1 MHFNSICNPVFFLV
15 NQVSRLLTPLYHQMA
30 TKIFSEEQLNY
41 FRVCHIATDILPQ
54 ALRFLFKQEWDNRY
68 MTTFGEWT
76 DTPQNGLD
84 FNNGESPGNQRRNAR
99 LLATMVNGDRAQWDC
114 TMLFYA
120 ILFSDSIHGLSS
132 LIKTNVDDLRKFRN
146 EDFAHMTEGQ
156 LSNTDFS
163 ITVSKVETAFRNLGL
178 STVEI
183 QTVSTQKGFPTDEL
197 QNVIKNV
204 KNLTQDL
211 HAKDAELQTKDSKL
225 QEKAKE
231 LLEKHAELQEEKS
244 KLQQKHAELQ
254 QNIHRLQ
261 AKEEQRKVLEEQL
274 QRKVEPFCVLPRRPP
289 HVIAR
294 RDCDVAKVT
303 QKLLNLRKT
312 NDSALSY
319 CYISGNPGSGK
330 SQLAGLV
337 VENFYKD
344 AREDTTAPS
353 FVMTLSA
360 ENPEALLTSYL
371 SLARKVSCPA
381 YNITTTENSK
391 DLSTEQK
398 IAIIKDLITTKIH
411 LYSSWLLVI
420 DNVTNLARMGQF
432 LPERG
437 NEQWGKG
444 QLLIT
449 TQDCSCIPPES
460 SFTSHISLSK
470 GMELADATRLLIE
483 LSGISG
489 NEMEE
494 QVAHALD
501 YQPLALASAGV
512 FMRKLRNS
520 NPAFGWEGYLEKLEN
535 GKRELTEKELAKVNS
550 IYQNSMTIATRVAV
564 EAVMASDQIMKHAFT
579 FLAFCAPEPLRLDV
593 LTTYVVNADESLDKE
608 EVGIQI
614 QGSSLLLID
623 DENDVNIRLH
633 KVVHDILK
641 LVVKDRIKTN
651 EHTRVLSVALQ
662 SCKQFITK
670 AVPKIEHIVDSFL
683 ESRQMVPHLKTLV
696 VGINDIFFNKDTFQV
711 FCNTTLDVYQFCYNL
726 RVLGRFCRLH
736 SEFHSSIK
744 YLSAALTIIE
754 DDETRERR
762 PNHFF
767 VASLYGELG
776 ELNFILSDHQQAK
789 EYYELALSIQVNEL
803 GPHHIVVARMYH
815 NIGVLKHMIG
825 DHQQAKK
832 FFERALSVQL
842 SKLGPDNVD
851 VANTYLSM
859 GNLHSEMG
867 DHQQAKEYYER
878 ALSIQLSKLGP
889 DHVHVARTYH
899 NIGDL
904 HSEMADHQQAKEYYE
919 RALSVQLSKLGP
931 DHVNVANTYQSM
943 GNLHKALGDHQQ
955 AKEYYERALS
965 VQTNKLG
972 PDHVNVA
979 GTYHNMGNLHS
990 EMGDHQQA
998 KDYYERALSLRLTK
1012 LGPDHVNVANTCQ
1025 SMGNLYQVLGDHQKA
1040 KEYYVRALSVQI
1052 NKLGPDHVSVAN
1064 TYHNMGKLHHKLG
1077 DYEKAK
1083 ECYQRALSV
1092 KRNKSGLDHVDV
1104 AQLSHLLAAV
1114 QRVLDSQLQ
1123 SPDYH
1128 DRTQI
1133 NQPLKRGPDQ
1143 TDFEFTD
1150 RKKRREDDFC

>member
-1 MHFNSICNPVFFLV
+1 
-15 NQVSRLLTPLYHQMA
+15 MA

-54 ALRFLFKQEWDNRY
+54 ALRFLFKQEWDKRY

-99 LLATMVNGDRAQWDC
+99 LLAKMVNGDRAEWDC

-120 ILFSDSIHGLSS
+120 ILFSDSIHGLSP

-163 ITVSKVETAFRNLGL
+163 ITVGKVETAFRNLGL

-183 QTVSTQKGFPTDEL
+183 QTVSTQKSFPTDEL
-197 QNVIKNV
+197 QNVITNV
-204 KNLTQDL
+204 QNLTQDL
-211 HAKDAELQTKDSKL
+211 HTKDAELQRKDNKL

-231 LLEKHAELQEEKS
+231 LLEKHAERQEEKS

-254 QNIHRLQ
+254 ENIHRLQ

-274 QRKVEPFCVLPRRPP
+274 QRKVEPFCVLPPRPP

-312 NDSALSY
+312 NDNTLSY

-337 VENFYKD
+337 AENFYKD

-360 ENPEALLTSYL
+360 ENPETLLTSYL

-381 YNITTTENSK
+381 YTITTTENSK
-391 DLSTEQK
+391 DLSIEQK

-460 SFTSHISLSK
+460 SFTSHTSLSK
-470 GMELADATRLLIE
+470 GMELADATCLLIE
-483 LSGISG
+483 LSGISA
-489 NEMEE
+489 NEMEG

-520 NPAFGWEGYLEKLEN
+520 NPAFGWEGYLEKLEK

-550 IYQNSMTIATRVAV
+550 IYPNSMTIATRVAV

-623 DENDVNIRLH
+623 NGNDVNIRLH

-641 LVVKDRIKTN
+641 LVVKDRIETD

-662 SCKQFITK
+662 SCRQFITK
-670 AVPKIEHIVDSFL
+670 AVPKIEQIVDSFL
-683 ESRQMVPHLKTLV
+683 ESRQMVPHLKTLA
-696 VGINDIFFNKDTFQV
+696 VGINHIFFNKDTFQV

-726 RVLGRFCRLH
+726 RVLGRVCHLH
-736 SEFHSSIK
+736 SEFHSSTE
-744 YLSAALTIIE
+744 YLSAALKIIE
-754 DDETRERR
+754 DDQTRERR

-767 VASLYGELG
+767 VASLYCELG
-776 ELNFILSDHQQAK
+776 ELNFTLSDHQQAK

-803 GPHHIVVARMYH
+803 GSHHIVVARTYH
-815 NIGVLKHMIG
+815 NIGVLKHRIG
-825 DHQQAKK
+825 DHQQATE

-842 SKLGPDNVD
+842 SKLGPEHVN
-851 VANTYLSM
+851 VANTYQSMGNLHSKMGEHRQAKEYYERALFIKRRKLGPDHVNVANTYQSM

-889 DHVHVARTYH
+889 DHV
-899 NIGDL
+899 
-904 HSEMADHQQAKEYYE
+904 
-919 RALSVQLSKLGP
+919 
-931 DHVNVANTYQSM
+931 NVANTYQSM
-943 GNLHKALGDHQQ
+943 GNLQKALGDHQQ

-965 VQTNKLG
+965 
-972 PDHVNVA
+972 
-979 GTYHNMGNLHS
+979 
-990 EMGDHQQA
+990 
-998 KDYYERALSLRLTK
+998 
-1012 LGPDHVNVANTCQ
+1012 
-1025 SMGNLYQVLGDHQKA
+1025 
-1040 KEYYVRALSVQI
+1040 I
-1052 NKLGPDHVSVAN
+1052 
-1064 TYHNMGKLHHKLG
+1064 
-1077 DYEKAK
+1077 
-1083 ECYQRALSV
+1083 
-1092 KRNKSGLDHVDV
+1092 
-1104 AQLSHLLAAV
+1104 
-1114 QRVLDSQLQ
+1114 
-1123 SPDYH
+1123 
-1128 DRTQI
+1128 
-1133 NQPLKRGPDQ
+1133 
-1143 TDFEFTD
+1143 
-1150 RKKRREDDFC
+1150 